1 MLLCVSGAV
10 FSKEVGAVAQG
21 YDEYGR
27 QSVDK
32 TVVARIPVVRTRR
45 AAREERTAAEAAARS
60 WTAGPGDTAPQ
71 RRASVRQ
78 PAAGAYYPEDAPA
91 DVAGTYRPAA
101 ASAAPSPEPRGGVV
115 SAPAPERRGASAL
128 RWLIR
133 IILLGCLVF
142 GLLTIRYL
150 TEQTVDQTSALSG
163 TAQDYTE
170 LGAYLVQS
178 GQTPSAEA
186 DPVKWTAERIL
197 WVSYKLSSK
206 GLDIRHQAHVVE
218 FGLLGGIAALNVLAW
233 MSGWAHRRD
242 AYGRIRSARTALM
255 VLLTLGISM
264 AASLADQ
271 YHKLSVPGR
280 HFDKWDLLLDA
291 TGYVGALVVVFT
303 VWGIGSAIY
312 RLVARK

>member
-1 MLLCVSGAV
+1 M
-10 FSKEVGAVAQG
+10 AQG
-21 YDEYGR
+21 YGEYGR
-27 QSVDK
+27 QPVDK
-32 TVVARIPVVRTRR
+32 TVVASIPVVRTRSE
-45 AAREERTAAEAAARS
+45 AREERADAEAAARA

-101 ASAAPSPEPRGGVV
+101 ASAAPS
-115 SAPAPERRGASAL
+115 PERRGASAL

-178 GQTPSAEA
+178 GQTPSAKA

-280 HFDKWDLLLDA
+280 HFDKWDLVLDA